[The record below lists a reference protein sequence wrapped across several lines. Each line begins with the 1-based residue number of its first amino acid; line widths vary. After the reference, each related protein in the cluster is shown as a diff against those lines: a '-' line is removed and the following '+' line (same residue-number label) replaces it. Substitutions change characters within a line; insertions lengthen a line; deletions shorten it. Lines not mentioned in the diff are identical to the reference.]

1 MVILLSSIG
10 GNNMQENLKKG
21 NDFDNDPIIDSGF
34 TLQEIEN
41 NRNEAIIAPTI
52 IQLRAGSG
60 IGGFTLSSLIGAT
73 NNKSSRSNH
82 PTVLTKNQREFL
94 AKADQSNCKGVDPT
108 IFFPEQYKP
117 NNEAKSICDGCSI
130 AKLCL
135 EYAIDGKEKYGIWG
149 GTNPAERRKIVKL
162 RTNDKRN
169 K

>member
-10 GNNMQENLKKG
+10 GNNMQENLKRDNG
-21 NDFDNDPIIDSGF
+21 LDNDPIIDSGF

-52 IQLRAGSG
+52 IQLRVGSG
-60 IGGFTLSSLIGAT
+60 IGGFTLSSLIGAP
-73 NNKSSRSNH
+73 NNRNSHSNH

-94 AKADQSNCKGVDPT
+94 DQSDKSNCKGADPT

-117 NNEAKSICDGCSI
+117 TDEAKSICGGCSI

-135 EYAIDGKEKYGIWG
+135 EYAIDGNERHGIWG

-162 RTNDKRN
+162 RTDAKRE